1 MPVQDRQIQKKIKAK
16 SPEYCFQALWLSVT
30 TMSTDKL
37 KRASRNFKQRM
48 DNFDKTIKDPNPE
61 EMGTNMKSIK
71 SDTELTISK
80 ISLRG

>member
-1 MPVQDRQIQKKIKAK
+1 
-16 SPEYCFQALWLSVT
+16 
-30 TMSTDKL
+30 MSTDKL

-61 EMGTNMKSIK
+61 EMGTIMKSIK